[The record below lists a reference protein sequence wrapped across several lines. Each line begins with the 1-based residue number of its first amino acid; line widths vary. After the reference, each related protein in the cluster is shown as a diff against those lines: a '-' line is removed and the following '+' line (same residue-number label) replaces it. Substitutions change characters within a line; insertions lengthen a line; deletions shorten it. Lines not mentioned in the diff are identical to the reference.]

1 MSRETYTYKVKAIVA
16 AKDLLYGEKVIEAI
30 RAAQTISEI
39 EKIMVSA
46 RRNSN

>member
-1 MSRETYTYKVKAIVA
+1 MSRETYTYKVKAMAA